1 MAAAAPLGMPSGT
14 SPCVAGSHC
23 RDPPAIVSQA
33 GLQARAGSPDL
44 KAALLAE
51 ARARGLT
58 DRACDRRNWHG
69 ARATSSVDGW
79 ASMALRSHVVEA
91 AGVRSSERRRAWADS
106 SKRASLPDAEP
117 PPSARWS
124 THYSPRA
131 PVSLTRRLR
140 RTVAVWPEEPGLT
153 PAPTLLRR
161 CHLLLHGHRAASPG
175 AASLGAAP
183 RAVPPCAAPPAPS
196 LRSAAC
202 AALPLPPTPAPRRLT
217 PRCRARRCLARLR
230 LAPRRLAREAVS
242 PHRAG
247 PPPCEDI
254 TKCSLYTLVCVHTG
268 PLPAAYR

>member
-1 MAAAAPLGMPSGT
+1 MPSGT

-140 RTVAVWPEEPGLT
+140 RAVAVWPEEPRLT
-153 PAPTLLRR
+153 PAPTPFY
-161 CHLLLHGHRAASPG
+161 GDVTFFYTVTAPPRASDAAMRG
-175 AASLGAAP
+175 AA
-183 RAVPPCAAPPAPS
+183 CAEPPAPS
-196 LRSAAC
+196 LRRAAC
-202 AALPLPPTPAPRRLT
+202 A
-217 PRCRARRCLARLR
+217 
-230 LAPRRLAREAVS
+230 
-242 PHRAG
+242 
-247 PPPCEDI
+247 
-254 TKCSLYTLVCVHTG
+254 
-268 PLPAAYR
+268 